1 MDASKIDIRFKRKIQ
16 ILKDQNIFD
25 SDLCVNCL
33 NEAIPLKVRIGYSI
47 SMLDIYS
54 ELLQYFISK
63 NNCAVLSNEKGYE
76 LLEKK
81 ESVHFNRI
89 QYLELYKQKTELQFI
104 KFIRSDILKLEE
116 ELNSAQ
122 NDNLLCI

>member
-1 MDASKIDIRFKRKIQ
+1 MNTSKINIRFKRKIQ
-16 ILKDQNIFD
+16 ILRDQNIFD
-25 SDLCVNCL
+25 TDLQNNCL
-33 NEAIPLKVRIGYSI
+33 NAAIPLQVRIGYSI

-54 ELLQYFISK
+54 ELLEYFISRK
-63 NNCAVLSNEKGYE
+63 ENTEAVSEKGYD

-89 QYLELYKQKTELQFI
+89 QYLELYKQKTELQFVR
-104 KFIRSDILKLEE
+104 FMRSDMVQLEE
-116 ELNSAQ
+116 EINRPQ